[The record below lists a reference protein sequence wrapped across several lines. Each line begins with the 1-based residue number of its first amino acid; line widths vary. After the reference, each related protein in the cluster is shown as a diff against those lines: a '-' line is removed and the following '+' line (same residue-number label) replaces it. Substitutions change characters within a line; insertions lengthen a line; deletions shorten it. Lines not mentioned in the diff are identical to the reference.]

1 MGLDM
6 RPMGKPKPGYK
17 KRFNQLFR
25 IIQGIEKQKLTL
37 CEKMRGKKE
46 KSREDLLKEWFGIQ
60 ISSYETIK
68 APVIGKDNEA
78 NEWLNAVY

>member
-46 KSREDLLKEWFGIQ
+46 KSRGLIKRMVWNSNFLL
-60 ISSYETIK
+60 
-68 APVIGKDNEA
+68 
-78 NEWLNAVY
+78 